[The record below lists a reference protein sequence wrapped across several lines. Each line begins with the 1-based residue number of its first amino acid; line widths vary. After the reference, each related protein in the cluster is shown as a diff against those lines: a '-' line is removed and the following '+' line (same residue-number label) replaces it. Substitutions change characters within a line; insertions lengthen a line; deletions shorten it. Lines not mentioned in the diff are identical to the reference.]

1 VSSAVRSRLRPG
13 LAALFLAAG
22 VVLSGCGG
30 SSDAVATATTGH
42 GHAAH
47 GSVATVEGSKDTY
60 AGLDLAE
67 PYRRPSFTLT
77 DTSGAPFD
85 FKAQTAGRPTLLFFG
100 YTNCPD
106 VCPTTMA
113 DIAVALRG
121 LPPAVVD
128 QLQVVFVTTD
138 PAADT
143 PDVLGDYLR
152 RFDAD
157 LPVRFVGL
165 TGDQPTID
173 QAQLSA
179 GVPLAEENGRLHSS
193 MLLLYGADDEAHVA
207 FVAGNTAKD
216 IATDL
221 RTVTG
226 AQ

>member
-1 VSSAVRSRLRPG
+1 VSSAARSRLRPA
-13 LAALFLAAG
+13 LAALFLASGLALG
-22 VVLSGCGG
+22 GCGG
-30 SSDAVATATTGH
+30 GSDVVDTAGH
-42 GHAAH
+42 DHSAGTP
-47 GSVATVEGSKDTY
+47 ATVEGAADTY

-77 DTSGAPFD
+77 DTSGAAFD
-85 FKAQTAGRPTLLFFG
+85 FKARTAGRPTLLFFG

-121 LPPAVVD
+121 LDPAVVE

-138 PAADT
+138 PATDT
-143 PDVLGDYLR
+143 PGVLGEFLG

-157 LPVRFVGL
+157 LPVRFTGL
-165 TGDQPTID
+165 TGDQAAID
-173 QAQLSA
+173 QAQLST

-193 MLLLYGADDEAHVA
+193 LLLLYGADDQAHVA
-207 FVAGNTAKD
+207 FDAGNTAKD

-226 AQ
+226 AG